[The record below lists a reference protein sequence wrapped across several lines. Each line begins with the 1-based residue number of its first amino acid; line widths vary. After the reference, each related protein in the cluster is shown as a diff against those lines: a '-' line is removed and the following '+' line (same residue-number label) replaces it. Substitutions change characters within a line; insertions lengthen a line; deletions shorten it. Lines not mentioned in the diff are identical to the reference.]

1 MRAGKKNH
9 KKDWMINGI
18 FSEDRAFFAV
28 TPLFWAVACQMGY
41 FKKLILKKLRWYK
54 NRAIILLL
62 FDLSMISKETISPRW
77 SRTAWRRQP
86 WKSGASFK
94 AVYAL
99 LRRSENL
106 HVFVM
111 GNSMRFCLKIDPK
124 SNGWKQT
131 IWFVTM
137 ANLVDSFFLPTLLA
151 FILHAQGKKN
161 PHHFIDGQINLF
173 LWGVLLHIFN
183 RLPMFPKGAIKM
195 GLVNDQQILLNKRLV
210 LLAKNG
216 AIILACLTKGTGST
230 RKSET
235 ACSEC
240 IFGHPLLNFFKRLE
254 KTNGKFSCYLKL
266 LVP

>member
-1 MRAGKKNH
+1 MQLFCCYLTWVWSQKKQFPHDGPVLHGVANHGRA
-9 KKDWMINGI
+9 
-18 FSEDRAFFAV
+18 AQA
-28 TPLFWAVACQMGY
+28 
-41 FKKLILKKLRWYK
+41 LRQSTH
-54 NRAIILLL
+54 
-62 FDLSMISKETISPRW
+62 FCGGV
-77 SRTAWRRQP
+77 RTYT
-86 WKSGASFK
+86 F
-94 AVYAL
+94 
-99 LRRSENL
+99 
-106 HVFVM
+106 FVM

-216 AIILACLTKGTGST
+216 AII
-230 RKSET
+230 
-235 ACSEC
+235 
-240 IFGHPLLNFFKRLE
+240 
-254 KTNGKFSCYLKL
+254 
-266 LVP
+266 